1 MRQWNKNNKTENKS
15 GGAFRPDGAHGVL
28 YTGVGPGRGLASKII
43 LEEFT
48 LS

>member
-1 MRQWNKNNKTENKS
+1 MRQWNKNNKTENKR
-15 GGAFRPDGAHGVL
+15 GGALRPEGVHGVL
-28 YTGVGPGRGLASKII
+28 YTGVGPGRGWASNII